1 MYVFI
6 NERLFVCMYLRL
18 HVCMHACM
26 TEFNFVNMYVCMYE
40 KILSAGDIRLGSP
53 TKPAEASSSS
63 SSSSGSGNRRLSH
76 TDIFPSLLSKM
87 VMKLCIEHPHHTLP
101 QLFALAHE
109 RDIGAQVQLRP
120 LSKKCVCMYVCMY
133 LEYLALFCVG
143 LMYVLY
149 V

>member
-1 MYVFI
+1 MY
-6 NERLFVCMYLRL
+6 
-18 HVCMHACM
+18 AC
-26 TEFNFVNMYVCMYE
+26 MYVCIFIYE
-40 KILSAGDIRLGSP
+40 NKISSVGGIRLGSP

-63 SSSSGSGNRRLSH
+63 GSGSSSGNRRLSH

-120 LSKKCVCMYVCMY
+120 LSKKCVCMYVCI
-133 LEYLALFCVG
+133 LNIL
-143 LMYVLY
+143 LY
-149 V
+149 SA

>member
-1 MYVFI
+1 
-6 NERLFVCMYLRL
+6 
-18 HVCMHACM
+18 
-26 TEFNFVNMYVCMYE
+26 MYE
-40 KILSAGDIRLGSP
+40 KILSVGGIRLGSP
-53 TKPAEASSSS
+53 TKPAEA

-120 LSKKCVCMYVCMY
+120 LSKKCVCMYLCMY
-133 LEYLALFCVG
+133 VQ
-143 LMYVLY
+143 YVFILNILLY
-149 V
+149 SA